1 MVQNPHFTPEPYVG
15 VVREHPEIEGFA
27 FVVIGQRNFMPGPAH
42 KGATTVL
49 IETAVLVEQ
58 LAPVPDL
65 IIDVNMEYIEL
76 RGKPLAYRQGNPN
89 PDVSP
94 ALAAGRIGG

>member
-15 VVREHPEIEGFA
+15 VVREHPEVEGFA
-27 FVVIGQRNFMPGPAH
+27 FVVIGQRNVMPGPAH
-42 KGATTVL
+42 KGATPVL

-65 IIDVNMEYIEL
+65 NNDVHTVDIER
-76 RGKPLAYRQGNPN
+76 RGKPLAFRQGNPK
-89 PDVSP
+89 PDMFP
-94 ALAAGRIGG
+94 ALAA